1 MTQRVQAIVLAAGKG
16 TRMKSRLPKVL
27 HELCGRSLL
36 DHVLETL
43 RASGVDDACIVI
55 SPDLRE
61 HVEASGLRYAVQ
73 EPQRGTGHAVQI
85 ALESLAEEDAPILV
99 VSADMP
105 LLPVALIEGVISG
118 RQEQDADL
126 ALLTARVP
134 LPSSFGRIVRDR
146 GVVARIVEQRDAT
159 PAEQQ
164 IDEVN
169 AGVYCFKASS
179 LRRVIKDLRPN
190 NAQSEF
196 YLTDCVALLAQSGAR
211 LQSFEAQDYREVM
224 GVNTRVELAKA
235 RALLQQRILER
246 HMLAGVTIVDPAT
259 TSVDVT
265 VTMEPDTVIHPQS
278 HIHGRSVVGKNCVIG
293 PGSVIM
299 NANIGD
305 GAAVVQSAV
314 KDSIVG
320 ARVSVGPFAHLR
332 GNSIVEEG
340 AHVGNFVEMK
350 NTRMAK
356 GAKAGHLA
364 YLGDAEIGEGANI
377 GAGTITCNYDGKRK
391 NKTKIGAGA
400 FIGSNSSLVAP
411 VTIGDGALTGAGS
424 VVIRDVPAGE
434 RVAGNPAKAL
444 AKKQVPEPT

>member
-1 MTQRVQAIVLAAGKG
+1 
-16 TRMKSRLPKVL
+16 
-27 HELCGRSLL
+27 
-36 DHVLETL
+36 
-43 RASGVDDACIVI
+43 
-55 SPDLRE
+55 
-61 HVEASGLRYAVQ
+61 
-73 EPQRGTGHAVQI
+73 
-85 ALESLAEEDAPILV
+85 
-99 VSADMP
+99 
-105 LLPVALIEGVISG
+105 
-118 RQEQDADL
+118 
-126 ALLTARVP
+126 
-134 LPSSFGRIVRDR
+134 
-146 GVVARIVEQRDAT
+146 
-159 PAEQQ
+159 
-164 IDEVN
+164 
-169 AGVYCFKASS
+169 
-179 LRRVIKDLRPN
+179 
-190 NAQSEF
+190 
-196 YLTDCVALLAQSGAR
+196 
-211 LQSFEAQDYREVM
+211 
-224 GVNTRVELAKA
+224 
-235 RALLQQRILER
+235 
-246 HMLAGVTIVDPAT
+246 MLAGVTIVDPAT
-259 TSVDVT
+259 TSIDVT
-265 VTMEPDTVIHPQS
+265 VTIEPDTVIHPQS

-293 PGSVIM
+293 PGTVIM

-314 KDSIVG
+314 KDSMVG

-434 RVAGNPAKAL
+434 RVAGNPAKVL

>member
-43 RASGVDDACIVI
+43 RAYEVDDSCIVI

-61 HVEASGLRYAVQ
+61 HVEARGLRYAVQ

-85 ALESLAEEDAPILV
+85 ALESLTDDDAPILV

-105 LLPVALIEGVISG
+105 LLSAALFEGVISG

-126 ALLTARVP
+126 ALVTARVP
-134 LPSSFGRIVRDR
+134 LPSSFGRIIRDR

-169 AGVYCFKASS
+169 AGVYCFKAAS
-179 LRRVIKDLRPN
+179 LRRVIKDLRPD

-211 LQSFEAQDYREVM
+211 LQSLEAQDYREVM
-224 GVNTRVELAKA
+224 GVNNRVELAKA
-235 RALLQQRILER
+235 RTLLQGRILER

-259 TSVDVT
+259 TSIDVT
-265 VTMEPDTVIHPQS
+265 VTVEPDTIIHPQS

-293 PGSVIM
+293 PGTVIT

-314 KDSIVG
+314 KDSIIG
-320 ARVSVGPFAHLR
+320 AHVSVGPFAHLR

-434 RVAGNPAKAL
+434 RVVGNPARVL
-444 AKKQVPEPT
+444 TKKQVPEPT